1 MEGLDGIFVGV
12 RGNCAIGEVWGKGGE
27 EAGLECVFDVAWSRR
42 GGCYCVGWVGR
53 DEGAGKELGR

>member
-27 EAGLECVFDVAWSRR
+27 EAGLECVYCVVRKGRWLLRGMGGKRR
-42 GGCYCVGWVGR
+42 GYGQ
-53 DEGAGKELGR
+53 GAG